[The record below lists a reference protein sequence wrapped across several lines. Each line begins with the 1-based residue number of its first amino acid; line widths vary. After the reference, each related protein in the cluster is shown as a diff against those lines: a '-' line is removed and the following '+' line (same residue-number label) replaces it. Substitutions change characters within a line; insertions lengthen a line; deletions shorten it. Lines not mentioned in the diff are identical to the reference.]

1 MAKKIAPAKKT
12 PAKAPEA
19 DQASTPAADAPEASQ
34 RVADALRDPSF
45 VASLGLR
52 NGMTP
57 EAIEAAALRQLGE

>member
-1 MAKKIAPAKKT
+1 MSKAKAAPAKT
-12 PAKAPEA
+12 AKA
-19 DQASTPAADAPEASQ
+19 DQAPTPAADAPEASQ